1 MPDTNLEAAQ
11 TGDRR
16 VALEKAR
23 DTAAAAIDAAV
34 ARGDGT
40 VAQLI
45 AQYRAT
51 LADIAQLGEAQEE
64 SASVRLAKR
73 IAAANSAA

>member
-11 TGDRR
+11 SGDRR